1 MPDLSA
7 LMNST
12 PARTVRAVVRGAR
25 LVIHLAIGMLLV
37 GVLILDRWNKINA
50 QALMSWWCQVALGI
64 FGVELIRNGA
74 PHNGGRITVANHVS
88 WLDIIVIGA
97 SEPTRFVAKSEIQ
110 NWPIAG
116 SLADACGT
124 FYIRRGKGGSRPL
137 LDKLVPHLQAGGCVT
152 IFPEGT
158 TTDGL
163 SVLPFHPRLFAAAL
177 EAKCVVQPVALRY
190 GLSGSGDNIAPF
202 IGDDDLVSHVLRMLK
217 EPEIVVEVNYGAAL
231 SSDGRTREELAEIAQ
246 AGIAKI
252 VTPTQR
258 GALQPS
264 LELPMESD
272 FDSALT

>member
-1 MPDLSA
+1 MPELSA

-37 GVLILDRWNKINA
+37 GVLMLDRWKKINA
-50 QALMSWWCQVALGI
+50 QALMSWWCQVTLGI
-64 FGVELIRNGA
+64 FGVELIRKGA
-74 PHNGGRITVANHVS
+74 PHDGGRITVANHVS

-110 NWPIAG
+110 DWPIAG

-137 LDKLVPHLQAGGCVT
+137 LDKLVPHLHAGGCVT

-163 SVLPFHPRLFAAAL
+163 SVLPFHARLFAAAI
-177 EAKCVVQPVALRY
+177 EAQCVVQPVALRY
-190 GLSGSGDNIAPF
+190 GLSASGDNIAPF

-217 EPEIVVEVNYGAAL
+217 EPEIVVEVNYGAVL
-231 SSDGRTREELAEIAQ
+231 SSEGQTREALAELTQ
-246 AGIAKI
+246 ASIAKI
-252 VTPTQR
+252 VTPPQR
-258 GALQPS
+258 KSLQPS
-264 LELPMESD
+264 LELAIESD

>member
-1 MPDLSA
+1 
-7 LMNST
+7 MNST
-12 PARTVRAVVRGAR
+12 PARTARAVVRGAR
-25 LVIHLAIGMLLV
+25 LVVHLTVGMILV
-37 GVLILDRWNKINA
+37 GVLILDRWHKINA

-64 FGVELIRNGA
+64 FGIELIRHGA

-88 WLDIIVIGA
+88 WIDIIVIGA

-110 NWPIAG
+110 DWPIAG

-163 SVLPFHPRLFAAAL
+163 SVLPFHPRLFAGAV
-177 EAKCVVQPVALRY
+177 EAQCAVQPVAIRY
-190 GLSGSGDNIAPF
+190 GLSAKGDNIAPF
-202 IGDDDLVSHVLRMLK
+202 IGDDDLVSHILRMLK
-217 EPEIVVEVNYGAAL
+217 EPEIVVEVSYGAAL
-231 SSDGRTREELAEIAQ
+231 SPEGRTREELAEIAQ
-246 AGIAKI
+246 TSIARI
-252 VTPTQR
+252 VTPTLR
-258 GALQPS
+258 NALQPS
-264 LELPMESD
+264 AELPMESD

>member
-1 MPDLSA
+1 MPELSA

-12 PARTVRAVVRGAR
+12 PARTARAVVRGAR
-25 LVIHLAIGMLLV
+25 LVIHLAIGLLL
-37 GVLILDRWNKINA
+37 GVALMLDRWNRLNA

-64 FGVELIRNGA
+64 FSIELIRNGA
-74 PHNGGRITVANHVS
+74 PHIGGRITVANHVS

-137 LDKLVPHLQAGGCVT
+137 LDKLVPHLKAGGCVT

-158 TTDGL
+158 TTDGR
-163 SVLPFHPRLFAAAL
+163 SVLPFHARLFAAAI
-177 EAKCVVQPVALRY
+177 EAQCVVQPVALRY
-190 GLSGSGDNIAPF
+190 GLSASGDNIAPF

-217 EPEIVVEVNYGAAL
+217 EPEIVVEVNYGAVL
-231 SSDGRTREELAEIAQ
+231 SSEGRTREELAEMTQTSIT
-246 AGIAKI
+246 K
-252 VTPTQR
+252 VVMPTQR
-258 GALQPS
+258 TSLQPS
-264 LELPMESD
+264 LETELE
-272 FDSALT
+272 SALT

>member
-1 MPDLSA
+1 
-7 LMNST
+7 MNST
-12 PARTVRAVVRGAR
+12 PARTVRAVVRGTR
-25 LVIHLAIGMLLV
+25 ISIHLAVGMFLV
-37 GVLILDRWNKINA
+37 GLLMLDRWNKLNA
-50 QALMSWWCQVALGI
+50 QALMSWWCQVTLGI

-116 SLADACGT
+116 SLAAACGT
-124 FYIRRGKGGSRPL
+124 IYNRRGKGGARPL
-137 LDKLVPHLQAGGCVT
+137 LDKLVPHLKKGGCVT

-163 SVLPFHPRLFAAAL
+163 SVLPFHPRLFAGAI
-177 EAKCVVQPVALRY
+177 EAECAVQPVAIRY
-190 GLSGSGDNIAPF
+190 GLSASGKNIAPF
-202 IGDDDLVSHVLRMLK
+202 IGDDELVSHVIRMLK

-231 SSDGRTREELAEIAQ
+231 SSEGRTREELAEVAQ
-246 AGIAKI
+246 ASISKI
-252 VTPTQR
+252 VTDRIAPQ
-258 GALQPS
+258 AS
-264 LELPMESD
+264 ASLPMESD